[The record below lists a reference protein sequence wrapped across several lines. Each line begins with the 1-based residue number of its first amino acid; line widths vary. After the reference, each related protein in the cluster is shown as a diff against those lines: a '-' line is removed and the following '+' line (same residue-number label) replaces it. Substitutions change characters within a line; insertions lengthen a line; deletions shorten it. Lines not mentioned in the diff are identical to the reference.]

1 MTDEQVRTADPE
13 TLLKCYG
20 KLLRRIAGRY
30 QKMLSLTGAY
40 DMDDLIQ
47 VGSLALLQAQRN
59 YDPAAGMS
67 FKNYAWQWIQTAM
80 RRELGIENGT
90 LPVLPESLDEPLTND
105 AEDTQLDLIADE
117 SIEPNDERLE
127 RLERYAELHRAIDRL
142 ESDKHR
148 EIIQRVYFDEQSIVD
163 AAADLDM
170 KPDEVSRAKTQAL
183 VKLRRDRRLKQ
194 LCEPM
199 FSTSLSAFRLSF
211 TSSVE
216 AAMLWKEKQID
227 KLLGEGTYARL
238 PD

>member
-1 MTDEQVRTADPE
+1 
-13 TLLKCYG
+13 
-20 KLLRRIAGRY
+20 
-30 QKMLSLTGAY
+30 MLSLTGAH

-67 FKNYAWQWIQTAM
+67 FKNYAWLWIQTAM
-80 RRELGIENGT
+80 KRELGIENGT

-117 SIEPNDERLE
+117 TIEPNDERLE
-127 RLERYAELHRAIDRL
+127 RLEAYEELHRAIDRL

-183 VKLRRDRRLKQ
+183 VKLRRDHRLKQ

-199 FSTSLSAFRLSF
+199 FSSSLSAYRITF

-216 AAMLWKEKQID
+216 AAMLWKERQID
-227 KLLGEGTYARL
+227 KLLGEGTYVRL

>member
-1 MTDEQVRTADPE
+1 
-13 TLLKCYG
+13 
-20 KLLRRIAGRY
+20 
-30 QKMLSLTGAY
+30 MLSLTGAY

-67 FKNYAWQWIQTAM
+67 FKNYAWLWIQTAM
-80 RRELGIENGT
+80 KRELGIENGT
-90 LPVLPESLDEPLTND
+90 LPVLPESLDEPLSND
-105 AEDTQLDLIADE
+105 AEDTQLELIADE
-117 SIEPNDERLE
+117 TIEPNDERLE
-127 RLERYAELHRAIDRL
+127 RLEAYEELHRAIDRL

-163 AAADLDM
+163 AAADLNM

-183 VKLRRDRRLKQ
+183 VRLRRDRRLKQ

-199 FSTSLSAFRLSF
+199 FSSSLSAYRITF

-216 AAMLWKEKQID
+216 AAMLWKERQID